1 MPGPGVYRPDPS
13 QGITRIE
20 DLPKPKV
27 RCQSRNYRRRPCP
40 RCGQSAYRDRRVRRT
55 LHDLGNPLTGRPR
68 ELIVIYSQHY
78 CTRCRKYFN
87 ADVTDL
93 AAPGS
98 HSTKRV
104 VDTAVRLVIE
114 DGLPY
119 RAASWSL
126 WRDHR
131 VFVPYATIQNWV
143 EYGERHSGESPPITL
158 TGHSPTSRAIS
169 PLTSCMTARSVSCRS
184 SITTPSNG
192 CPTTSWTATR
202 PKSTSRHSSAASARP
217 WRHAGSPSRGSRP
230 TARRCIPSRSPQ
242 SSVRCRIRSA
252 NSTSCMR

>member
-1 MPGPGVYRPDPS
+1 MPGPGEYRPDPS
-13 QGITRIE
+13 EGITRIE
-20 DLPKPKV
+20 DLPKPKI

-87 ADVTDL
+87 ADMTDL
-93 AAPGS
+93 AAPGG
-98 HSTKRV
+98 HYTRRV

-119 RAASWSL
+119 RTASWSL

-131 VFVPYATIQNWV
+131 VFVPCATIQNWV
-143 EYGERHSGESPPITL
+143 EDGGEKGTAEDSHRLPRLGVIRLLGVHCRR
-158 TGHSPTSRAIS
+158 RA
-169 PLTSCMTARSVSCRS
+169 V
-184 SITTPSNG
+184 
-192 CPTTSWTATR
+192 
-202 PKSTSRHSSAASARP
+202 
-217 WRHAGSPSRGSRP
+217 
-230 TARRCIPSRSPQ
+230 
-242 SSVRCRIRSA
+242 
-252 NSTSCMR
+252 